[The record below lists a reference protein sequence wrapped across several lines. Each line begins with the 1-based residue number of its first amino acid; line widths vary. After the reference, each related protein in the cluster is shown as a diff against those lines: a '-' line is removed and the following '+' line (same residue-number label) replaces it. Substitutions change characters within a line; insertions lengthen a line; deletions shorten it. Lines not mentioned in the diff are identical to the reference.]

1 MSQKFTA
8 GLGKQKQEEL
18 SNFRRLR
25 PERGEN
31 ITSQIPG
38 CCNKSGK
45 NVYNLKQITIS
56 IFHQVETEI

>member
-25 PERGEN
+25 HKRGEN
-31 ITSQIPG
+31 ITTQIPG
-38 CCNKSGK
+38 CASKSGK

-56 IFHQVETEI
+56 IFQQVETEI